1 MYLSHESMVSEL
13 FALLSIL
20 FNVIGSPCLAQP
32 LDSNTSII
40 NATNSEVKKP
50 TSEKPDFPDRRGFFT
65 GHRIPLELFP
75 EDTLRHIELIEE
87 KKEQKPEGALERV
100 PPGYPRRIP
109 LELFSEETLRR
120 IDGLDKEEEN
130 FPRRI
135 PLELSDE
142 ETLRRVE
149 LLDEKNQE
157 DIIKETSKQDVE
169 LPKATQ
175 QYINSDLLRA
185 SEEELVELMRT
196 PRRLYIHGG
205 VNDDPEAAAH
215 HFPAL
220 TIGGEG
226 DPAFLDTLLSYYN

>member
-1 MYLSHESMVSEL
+1 MYLIHESTVAEV
-13 FALLSIL
+13 FAILSIL
-20 FNVIGSPCLAQP
+20 FNVISSPCFAQP
-32 LDSNTSII
+32 LDSNASII
-40 NATNSEVKKP
+40 NATNSDVNEP
-50 TSEKPDFPDRRGFFT
+50 TSEKPNFPDRRGFFT

-100 PPGYPRRIP
+100 PPGHPRRIP

-120 IDGLDKEEEN
+120 IDGLDKEEG
-130 FPRRI
+130 RI
-135 PLELSDE
+135 PLELFDDD
-142 ETLRRVE
+142 TLKQLD
-149 LLDEKNQE
+149 LLDEKKE
-157 DIIKETSKQDVE
+157 EESIKETSKPG
-169 LPKATQ
+169 LNLHKTTQ

-185 SEEELVELMRT
+185 SEDELVELMRT
-196 PRRLYIHGG
+196 PRKLYIHGG